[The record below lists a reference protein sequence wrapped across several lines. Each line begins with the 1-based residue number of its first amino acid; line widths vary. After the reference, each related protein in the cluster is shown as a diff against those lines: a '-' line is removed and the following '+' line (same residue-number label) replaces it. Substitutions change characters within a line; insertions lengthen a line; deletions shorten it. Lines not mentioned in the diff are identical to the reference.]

1 MAVVVETAPES
12 NHELSKPI
20 TGKTETEGRAKV
32 SEINSTRRTKSN
44 LN

>member
-20 TGKTETEGRAKV
+20 TGKTETKG
-32 SEINSTRRTKSN
+32 
-44 LN
+44 